1 MCITQSVGNGGIN
14 RFDDVKTIQIL
25 LNLNSYQ
32 TSPLVTLV
40 ENGKCGASTIAAI
53 ELFQRKVQNTT
64 RPDGKVDPNGG
75 TLAALREGLLPGLT
89 EKKLQCVFI
98 HAMSGKIL
106 RYFPG
111 LIAKMN
117 DNAINTPLRRVH
129 FLAQI
134 GHESAELKYS
144 EEIASGRAYE
154 GRRDLGNAQ
163 PDDGVRFKG
172 RGLIQITGRANY
184 AGYGQARGRDF
195 TGSTAAA
202 HVIATDPALA
212 VDASCWFWNKHN
224 LNRFADRDDV
234 LAITKIINGG
244 INGLVERKA
253 LLARAK
259 LFLLFRVA
267 G

>member
-1 MCITQSVGNGGIN
+1 MYITRSVGRGGVN

-25 LNLNSYQ
+25 LTLNGYRAS
-32 TSPLVTLV
+32 TPPALV
-40 ENGKCGASTIAAI
+40 ENGKCGASTVAAI
-53 ELFQRKVQNTT
+53 EVFQREVQSSV

-75 TLAALREGLLPGLT
+75 TLAALRVGLLPGLT

-98 HAMSGKIL
+98 HATWGKLI

-111 LIAKMN
+111 LVASMN
-117 DNAINTPLRRVH
+117 KNAINTPLRRVH

-134 GHESAELKYS
+134 GHESAELTYS
-144 EEIASGRAYE
+144 EEIASGRSYE

-163 PDDGVRFKG
+163 PGDGARFKG

-184 AGYGQARGRDF
+184 SAYARARGRDF
-195 TGSTAAA
+195 TSSTAAA

-244 INGLVERKA
+244 INGLAQRKA
-253 LLARAK
+253 LLARGK
-259 LFLLFRVA
+259 LFLLFGVA
-267 G
+267 A